1 MIIHEELGRWKVRGF
16 DDGVIG
22 GMVIS
27 VPTILNFGTPEMKQK
42 VFNVKYTSFL
52 SKAKNMF

>member
-1 MIIHEELGRWKVRGF
+1 MIVHEELGRWKVRGF

-27 VPTILNFGTPEMKQK
+27 APTVLNFGSPALKQK
-42 VFNVKYTSFL
+42 VSSLYPLDHGNGC
-52 SKAKNMF
+52 

>member
-1 MIIHEELGRWKVRGF
+1 MIVHEELGRWKVRGF

-42 VFNVKYTSFL
+42 VFNVKYISFL
-52 SKAKNMF
+52 SKANNMF

>member
-1 MIIHEELGRWKVRGF
+1 MIVHEELGRWKVRGF

-27 VPTILNFGTPEMKQK
+27 APTVLNFGSPELKQK
-42 VFNVKYTSFL
+42 VNRYICHMSPIL
-52 SKAKNMF
+52 SI